1 MPSVN
6 AVNANELKN
15 VTPHNTPDLHY
26 HKLKNVSKTL
36 INLHFQ
42 TSTMYVPGILPI
54 YP

>member
-1 MPSVN
+1 MQSVN

-26 HKLKNVSKTL
+26 HKCKNVSKTL

-42 TSTMYVPGILPI
+42 TSTMYASGIFLI